1 MAIVKAMA
9 TVPPWDGADAIVVV
23 FVSFARS
30 LGPMLVI
37 CRSSAWI
44 VRVLKVAIKPSKVQC
59 SVDKWMGR
67 TKEI

>member
-30 LGPMLVI
+30 LA
-37 CRSSAWI
+37 RSNASNLSF
-44 VRVLKVAIKPSKVQC
+44 VRMDRESPQSGYQALKGAMQ
-59 SVDKWMGR
+59 R
-67 TKEI
+67 